1 MCHHPPI
8 SACIAQAASWEY
20 FGEVDAKSKF
30 MGKSFEIRPA
40 GLAHVNL
47 RIPKEWAPHL
57 PDAPRF
63 PGMVIEHYSWTKV
76 TTSISNFLFGA
87 PIIDHFGD
95 LVRSS

>member
-1 MCHHPPI
+1 
-8 SACIAQAASWEY
+8 
-20 FGEVDAKSKF
+20 